1 MARDGQIR
9 LPDGSA
15 PTTYTVPN
23 AAEIVP
29 KAINATFDGSGASGS
44 FVPTVEYVSDGGVV
58 VARVPCQTTVAA
70 GGSAEVTFAPF
81 LRGAQTASGGGV
93 VGDWASLRVV
103 YSAPLP
109 QVPPFP
115 NAGYAPG
122 SFEDGTVYWETS
134 NSTLYTPPNSSHSAG
149 STGIE
154 IVPTVPMVTI
164 VDAVIGVQLAGG
176 GDFSTVD
183 TDGLE
188 MTCPVIYDALTS
200 SADPL
205 NSPPVVPAAIA
216 AQTHATHISWD
227 ESGTTPNTQ
236 TSGDLGLRAIFGST
250 PSAGLNA
257 FSAVVWN
264 VKSTNPTIELLYAYL
279 RVASYEMNLWTTEV
293 IVT

>member
-9 LPDGSA
+9 LPDG
-15 PTTYTVPN
+15 PTPVSYTVPN
-23 AAEIVP
+23 AAEIVV
-29 KAINATFDGSGASGS
+29 KAVNATFDGSGAAGT
-44 FVPTVEYVSDGGVV
+44 FAPTVEIVSDGGVV
-58 VARVPCQTTVAA
+58 VARVPCQTSVAA

-81 LRGAQTASGGGV
+81 LRGDAGGGGGGV
-93 VGDWASLRVV
+93 VGDWASLRVL

-109 QVPPFP
+109 QIPPFP

-122 SFEDGTVYWETS
+122 SFDSGDVYWETS
-134 NSTLYTPPNSSHSAG
+134 NATLYTPPNPSHAAG
-149 STGIE
+149 ATGIE

-200 SADPL
+200 SADPF
-205 NSPPVVPAAIA
+205 NSPPVIPAAIA

-227 ESGTTPNTQ
+227 ESGVTPNTQ
-236 TSGDLGLRAIFGST
+236 TSGELGLRAIFGSI
-250 PSAGLNA
+250 PAKGLNS

-264 VKSTNPTIELLYAYL
+264 VKSTNPTIEVLYAYL
-279 RVASYEMNLWTTEV
+279 RVVSYEMNLWTTEV